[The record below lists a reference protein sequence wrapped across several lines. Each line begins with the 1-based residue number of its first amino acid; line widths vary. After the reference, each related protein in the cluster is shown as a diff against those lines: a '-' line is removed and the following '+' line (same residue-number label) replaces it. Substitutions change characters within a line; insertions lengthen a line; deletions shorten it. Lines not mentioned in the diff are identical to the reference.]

1 MRCCYRSCL
10 CNNSCISL
18 YNLQNNY
25 LRKLQRNSYHNY
37 QYNRF
42 GNCHH
47 TFRYIRMNS
56 LNILVMSEPYKHQHS
71 WWCILKNSSLHN
83 LNNTVKSGPYR
94 SLHKS

>member
-25 LRKLQRNSYHNY
+25 LHKLQRNSYHNY

-71 WWCILKNSSLHN
+71 W
-83 LNNTVKSGPYR
+83 
-94 SLHKS
+94 